1 MFDTIKE
8 SFSHFTFLSPKD
20 LLQLASIAKFK
31 RIKKGEHFLK
41 VGDMNYNGAM
51 VISGLLSYYVIDE
64 QGNEKTL
71 LLVAEKM
78 NAGSMQTLF
87 NGKPADENIIALEN
101 TLVVMMDI
109 RKLEKLGAN
118 NIRILKLLNLSF
130 KQVISNAAD
139 HIRFLTV
146 LTPEQRYD
154 YFCKTYPNLEQRVK
168 QKYLASFLGV
178 TPTSLSRIRARR
190 KPD

>member
-8 SFSHFTFLSPKD
+8 AFSHFAFLTPKD
-20 LLQLASIAKFK
+20 LLQIASIAKFK
-31 RIKKGEHFLK
+31 RIKKGEHFIK

-71 LLVAEKM
+71 FIAAEKM
-78 NAGSMQTLF
+78 NAGAMQTLF
-87 NGKPADENIIALEN
+87 NSKPADENIIALEN

-109 RKLEKLGAN
+109 RKLEKLGVN
-118 NIRILKLLNLSF
+118 NIRILKLLNQSF

-154 YFCKTYPNLEQRVK
+154 YFCKAYPNLEQRVK
-168 QKYLASFLGV
+168 QKYLASFLGI